1 MKNQRLFEDVYEK
14 HKDRIYRLCCIL
26 VHDRTQ
32 TDDLYQEVL
41 INIWKG
47 IDQFQGKAKI
57 ETWIYRVV
65 LNASIN
71 FNLKQKS
78 RREIVGDLP
87 ELPETISPEKG
98 QTEIL
103 LEKIGLLKSTDRA
116 LIGLYLEG
124 YAYKEIAEIL
134 GMTPTHVGVKINRI
148 KTQLKSIWNTK
159 I

>member
-26 VHDRTQ
+26 VQDRTQ

-47 IDQFQGKAKI
+47 IAQFQGNAKM

-71 FNLKQKS
+71 FNLKQKRQS
-78 RREIVGDLP
+78 EKTAYLK
-87 ELPETISPEKG
+87 ELPETISPENG
-98 QTEIL
+98 QAEVL
-103 LEKIGLLKSTDRA
+103 LEKIGLLKSADRA

-134 GMTPTHVGVKINRI
+134 GMTTTHVGVKISRI
-148 KTQLKSIWNTK
+148 KTQLKSIWNTTM
-159 I
+159 